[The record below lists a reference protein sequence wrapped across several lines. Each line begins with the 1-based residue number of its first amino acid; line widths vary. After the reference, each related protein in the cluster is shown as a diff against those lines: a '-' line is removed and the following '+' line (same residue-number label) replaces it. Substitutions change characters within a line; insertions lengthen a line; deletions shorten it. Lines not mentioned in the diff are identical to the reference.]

1 MTWDDPR
8 RSVQLVSD
16 LLDSQN
22 SFMRHGGSMR
32 ICSLLPSG
40 TEIVFALDLGHQLVA
55 VTHECEVPARAGT
68 IPIVTRSTI
77 DQAARGSRD
86 IHNHVT
92 EALHRGSSIYS
103 LDIGCQK

>member
-40 TEIVFALDLGHQLVA
+40 TEIVFALDLA
-55 VTHECEVPARAGT
+55 
-68 IPIVTRSTI
+68 PIR
-77 DQAARGSRD
+77 
-86 IHNHVT
+86 
-92 EALHRGSSIYS
+92 
-103 LDIGCQK
+103 K

>member
-1 MTWDDPR
+1 
-8 RSVQLVSD
+8 
-16 LLDSQN
+16 
-22 SFMRHGGSMR
+22 MR

-86 IHNHVT
+86 IHNHVI